1 MPHTLD
7 RRSLLRSA
15 FATTLAVGARAFAQA
30 PARPHSCG
38 PARCLVSPTTSD
50 IEGPY
55 YLAGAPRRS
64 TLIEPGM
71 EGLPLELVGTLRDTD
86 CRTLAGAMLEFWQC
100 DERGRY
106 DERGPRL
113 RGALET
119 DAAGAFAL
127 RTILPGR
134 YLNGAQYRPA
144 HIHLKIHGPRGVLTT
159 QLYFEGD
166 PYNRADPWFRPE
178 RALRLEPDHGGYR
191 TRFNG
196 VVPA

>member
-7 RRSLLRSA
+7 RRSLLRN
-15 FATTLAVGARAFAQA
+15 TLAAGLAFGARAFAQDGYPSARASAACDAA
-30 PARPHSCG
+30 P
-38 PARCLVSPTTSD
+38 TSAD

-55 YLAGAPRRS
+55 YLAGAPHRS

-71 EGLPLELVGTLRDTD
+71 EGLPLELVGTLRDTQ
-86 CRTLAGAMLEFWQC
+86 CRALTGAMLEFWQA

-113 RGALET
+113 RGSLET
-119 DAAGAFAL
+119 DARGSFAL

-144 HIHLKIHGPRGVLTT
+144 HIHLKVHGPRGVLTT

-166 PYNRADPWFRPE
+166 PYNRADPWFRSD
-178 RALRLEPDHGGYR
+178 RALRLDRDHGGYR
-191 TRFNG
+191 ARFDG